1 MELSNSFEV
10 DRPISETWEV
20 LTNIELIAPCLP
32 GAQLTEVRGE
42 DYHGVVKV
50 KVGPISAQFKGTAQF
65 LEKDDQTHKA
75 VLSGKGRDARGAG
88 TANALITAQLEAV
101 SADVTRVSVDTD
113 LKITGKFAQFGRGVM
128 ADISS
133 NLMAQFAQNL
143 AEMLAQDSQQQ
154 QENDSDT
161 KSGVASRPSED
172 GTASKEQKPTE
183 KVRKID
189 MPEAES
195 IDLIEAAGVPLLK
208 RVAPL
213 VGVVVALL
221 VVRRL
226 LRGCRCC
233 QRG

>member
-10 DRPISETWEV
+10 ERPISETWQV

-50 KVGPISAQFKGTAQF
+50 KVGPISAQFKGAAQF
-65 LEKDDQTHKA
+65 LEKDDQAHKA
-75 VLSGKGRDARGAG
+75 VLSGKGRDTRGAG
-88 TANALITAQLEAV
+88 NAQALITAQLEAV
-101 SADVTRVSVDTD
+101 SADITRVSVDTD

-143 AEMLAQDSQQQ
+143 AEMLAQDAHQQQ
-154 QENDSDT
+154 ANDT
-161 KSGVASRPSED
+161 QSGVESSSSE
-172 GTASKEQKPTE
+172 GEAATSQQKPTE
-183 KVRKID
+183 NVRKID

-195 IDLIEAAGVPLLK
+195 IDLIEAAGVPILK
-208 RVAPL
+208 RAAPV

-221 VVRRL
+221 VLRRL

-233 QRG
+233 RRG